1 MMDCGKM
8 ENFIFEFIDQSLG
21 RRDGEMLSVH
31 LRQCRDC
38 QMKMED
44 LLRFRASIKFHK
56 AMEPSPVAD
65 ESFTFSVLDRLS
77 KQGAFAPQPAV
88 AGWIEKIHSAFTP
101 YRVRWLAPAFAIMIF
116 LLLPLSLFEK
126 NGSNQGEVRVPSVV
140 NIAKQTNPIPVQP
153 VAVQQK
159 LKKQSELDEYLM
171 FHAQNASQSHIGYPV
186 IYASY

>member
-1 MMDCGKM
+1 MMDCEKM
-8 ENFIFEFIDQSLG
+8 ENFIFEFLDQSLG
-21 RRDGEMLSVH
+21 RRDGDILSVH

-56 AMEPSPVAD
+56 AMDPSPVAD
-65 ESFTFSVLDRLS
+65 ENFSHSVLDRLS
-77 KQGAFAPQPAV
+77 KQGAFSPRPAM
-88 AGWIEKIHSAFTP
+88 AEWMKKIHSVFTP

-116 LLLPLSLFEK
+116 LLLPFSLLEK
-126 NGSNQGEVRVPSVV
+126 NGSNQGEFRVPLVV
-140 NIAKQTNPIPVQP
+140 NVAKNTKPVPPRP
-153 VAVQQK
+153 VAAQQK
-159 LKKQSELDEYLM
+159 RKQSELDEYLM